1 LKLETVL
8 FVSRD
13 RGWENGVIKGAGKA
27 AATETSRTVVAVSNM
42 MIKAIRDYGVVS
54 YVKE

>member
-1 LKLETVL
+1 MKLETVL

-13 RGWENGVIKGAGKA
+13 RSWEYGVIKGAGKA

-42 MIKAIRDYGVVS
+42 TIKTIRDYGVVS
-54 YVKE
+54 CVKE